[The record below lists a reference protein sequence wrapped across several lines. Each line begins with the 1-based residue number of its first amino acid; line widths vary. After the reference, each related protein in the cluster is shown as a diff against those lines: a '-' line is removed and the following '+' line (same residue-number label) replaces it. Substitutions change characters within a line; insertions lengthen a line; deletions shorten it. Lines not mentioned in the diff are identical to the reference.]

1 MSAGK
6 GQKFEK
12 KSQDTE
18 TLNFYNRNLKK
29 RIASKDGKILAA
41 CFVWNLFR
49 ILPELTVKTQI
60 DIREVLTYRLVPVL
74 FSLFHV
80 DGSFLH
86 STKVVLIHHLDPKI
100 VSYHYDL

>member
-41 CFVWNLFR
+41 CFV
-49 ILPELTVKTQI
+49 
-60 DIREVLTYRLVPVL
+60 
-74 FSLFHV
+74 
-80 DGSFLH
+80 
-86 STKVVLIHHLDPKI
+86 
-100 VSYHYDL
+100 